1 MSDDSLDIDELEET
15 EVEEDEPVEE
25 EAPAKESKKPKAGLF
40 SRLGQRITAPI
51 TERAQRASWDVLNWR
66 LAVIGAVVI
75 LLLWLLLA
83 NLSPVRIVLW
93 LWVVDVPKAVAFIL
107 DVALGALLMWLWL
120 RHWSRRQAA
129 KEGEKSK

>member
-1 MSDDSLDIDELEET
+1 MSDESLDIDELEET
-15 EVEEDEPVEE
+15 EADRPVEPA
-25 EAPAKESKKPKAGLF
+25 APAKESKKPKAGFF

-66 LAVIGAVVI
+66 LAVIGAAII
-75 LLLWLLLA
+75 LLVWLLLA
-83 NLSPVRIVLW
+83 NLSPVRTVLW
-93 LWVVDVPKAVAFIL
+93 LWVVDVPKAVAFVL

-120 RHWSRRQAA
+120 RYWSRRQAA